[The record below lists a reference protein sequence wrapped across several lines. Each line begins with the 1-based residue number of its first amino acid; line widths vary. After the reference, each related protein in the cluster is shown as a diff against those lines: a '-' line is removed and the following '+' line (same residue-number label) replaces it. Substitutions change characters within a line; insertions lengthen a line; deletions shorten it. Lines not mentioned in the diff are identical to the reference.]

1 VHALTRASAQVP
13 RRFEMCEDPFGTG
26 ATPPPAATAAPLSAA
41 AVAALSAAADAVP
54 VAAAKPKEAA
64 AATAADATAAP
75 LSGTAIALAKLAS
88 EEALA
93 KNETSAADTAKAS
106 WLSCDPTLPRM
117 RPLCPALPPVLYTNV
132 DRQQSLCAP
141 ACLHFQSLCA
151 HTGAPP

>member
-1 VHALTRASAQVP
+1 MGAMRVSGTHARPPVHGLTRARALTQVP

-41 AVAALSAAADAVP
+41 GAAALSAAADAVP
-54 VAAAKPKEAA
+54 VAAAKPQETTTA

-106 WLSCDPTLPRM
+106 WLSCVPAAPPPPRT
-117 RPLCPALPPVLYTNV
+117 RPLCPQCSERY
-132 DRQQSLCAP
+132 
-141 ACLHFQSLCA
+141 
-151 HTGAPP
+151 